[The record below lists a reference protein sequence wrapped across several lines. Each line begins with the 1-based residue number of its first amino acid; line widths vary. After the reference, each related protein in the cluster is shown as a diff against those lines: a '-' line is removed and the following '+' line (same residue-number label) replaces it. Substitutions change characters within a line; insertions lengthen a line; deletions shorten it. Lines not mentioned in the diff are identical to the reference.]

1 MKVALN
7 NNSIYF
13 NKNIYSNSYEP
24 KNTAN
29 KLPDKNDAELQ
40 RKKYAHIPSSY
51 FVSFGKKT
59 ELPHITEKDINIAVT
74 CIGHDNIKGNAR
86 DVFDFRCPMQSVY
99 GIDWSKN
106 FHNPHII
113 RNGNLDEKINGET
126 TALVIPL
133 HPHSGGIRRADNMTL
148 LINGNIPKEIL
159 DELIIYMTKAGIL
172 NDLPLYNVRYYVNS
186 TEPKEF
192 MSNPK
197 IKTIIAN
204 FFRKKEIEQIK
215 FSSAT
220 ESVNKGL
227 KTSDINI
234 VNIDRKVDSN
244 NSREIKDYLR
254 DFLRN
259 GKKFTV
265 IYDKYSENNNQKD
278 MTVLLIPSTKSDWDF
293 ITVTIDKKIS
303 EDKCKDLINHL
314 VKNKMANVE
323 NPTFKNAIVE
333 YVNRNNL

>member
-7 NNSIYF
+7 NKSVYV
-13 NKNIYSNSYEP
+13 NKNIYSNSYES
-24 KNTAN
+24 KNTVN
-29 KLPDKNDAELQ
+29 KLPDKNDAEFQ
-40 RKKYAHIPSSY
+40 NKKYANIPSSY

-74 CIGHDNIKGNAR
+74 CIGYDNIKGNTR
-86 DVFDFRCPMQSVY
+86 DVYDFRSSMQAVY
-99 GIDWSKN
+99 GIEWSKN
-106 FHNPHII
+106 FHNPRII
-113 RNGNLDEKINGET
+113 RNANLDEKINGET

-133 HPHSGGIRRADNMTL
+133 HPHTQGIRGADNMTL
-148 LINGNIPKEIL
+148 LINGYIPKDIL
-159 DELIIYMTKAGIL
+159 DELIIYMTNAGIL
-172 NDLPLYNVRYYVNS
+172 NDLPLFNVRYYVNS
-186 TEPKEF
+186 TEPNSF

-204 FFRKKEIEQIK
+204 FFRAKELDQIK
-215 FSSAT
+215 ISSAT
-220 ESVNKGL
+220 ESANKGL
-227 KTSDINI
+227 KSADINI
-234 VNIDRKVDSN
+234 VNIDCKADSN

-265 IYDKYSENNNQKD
+265 IYDKYLENNNQKD

-314 VKNKMANVE
+314 VKNKIANVE
-323 NPTFKNAIVE
+323 NPAFKNAIVE
-333 YVNRNNL
+333 YVNSNDL

>member
-74 CIGHDNIKGNAR
+74 CIGHGNIKGNTR
-86 DVFDFRCPMQSVY
+86 NVFDFRCPMQSVY

-172 NDLPLYNVRYYVNS
+172 NDSPLYNVRYYVNS

-197 IKTIIAN
+197 IKTIVAN
-204 FFRKKEIEQIK
+204 FFRKKIEQTK
-215 FSSAT
+215 FSSTT
-220 ESVNKGL
+220 ESANKGL

-234 VNIDRKVDSN
+234 VNIDRKADSN

-323 NPTFKNAIVE
+323 NPAFKNSIVE